1 MTLEEK
7 IETPTMKSIKL
18 LVVILSLSL
27 LSCAIF
33 SEPAMA
39 ATCTGGI
46 IQPNTYTTG
55 ATPDDLVVSGACTVQ
70 GSNTDTPATY
80 YFRNVN
86 IVSGGSVTFADANTD
101 FYAENILIENQG
113 KLLAGTLAAPIG
125 TVASG
130 NEVTI
135 HLWGAPADPG
145 ALCNATNCGIPSSPW
160 NDNSMDTLNPG
171 TCKSFTFP
179 TGQSDCFY
187 NYMTLD
193 KADGTAPAYFG
204 HKVLGVSY
212 GGTLQLYGKTG
223 ATYNDA
229 SIGGCA
235 DPKNTPASCTGTS
248 WVRLAQDAL
257 PGDMKIVVAGQV
269 DWQNESQIVLSTTDY
284 LPGHSELLQIS
295 GAPSYDGSSN
305 TTTINLV
312 SAVQYPHNGKL
323 FDLSNTSFP
332 GISKLGTNFP
342 ASGDLRAAV
351 GLLSRNIRII
361 SDGDTPGATFAVN
374 PGNPDNYFGGHTIV
388 RQGFASVQ
396 IQGVEFYQLGQG
408 GSIMHYP
415 VHFHMVRKTPTNS
428 PTFVKDSSVW
438 DSMTRWI
445 VLHATQGVLLARN
458 VGYLSIGH
466 GYYLEDGTETDNQL
480 YANLGVFARAAVAN
494 ASGGTAADANP
505 QNPRMT
511 PGILTAVAPV
521 DDNCKKNVDV
531 CPSGYNNLSHY
542 SDSDNPSVFW
552 IMNGMNDFE
561 YNMAAGAGTC
571 GACYWFVP
579 GAISGPSQY
588 EKWYGYASEQLT
600 LGRAGTTPLETF
612 IGNTCTSAM
621 EGFVEVG
628 SINACNGVNQ
638 IDTSRLLHK
647 GSTLVML
654 PSPSAPPLS
663 DPPSAAEANY
673 YPQITGLRYPTR
685 CTAADSGAAD
695 ADCSTVQVCSAGNE
709 SNCDVVVLNKFTT
722 SFNWAHTNFAAV
734 WLRSLWSL
742 TVNNVVSD
750 PQNAG
755 INMVTSGGYD
765 TASVFPGYWGL
776 VRQSAMI
783 GSSQWQNPNYTDG
796 LANNPYVSNA
806 GPFNPFSVKIGTKEI
821 SGLKCAIPP
830 NNVIVNNLYCLSQN
844 DQVSF
849 QITNFAGFQ
858 RLFSV
863 YDGPIFQDTNAYL
876 NIHPTFL
883 TSDGT
888 INGNIIKTAAG
899 PCEANPEAG
908 RPCDRAG
915 FISGGVSGIR
925 AYRLGGKKLCFEP
938 NAAIGWKQ
946 PNGFYYA
953 PAFHSYNLFFGGVD
967 IRHFVTEPL
976 FKPDLL
982 SFATDVEAAK
992 KEYCNWDDG
1001 MFQGFTDIDR
1011 ETVLNDDDGSLTGLS
1026 SPISAAPS
1034 PAPTPSINETISVNK
1049 ETFFNAPT
1057 EAWECASDYPI
1068 NAQGDAK
1075 CLPATAKT
1083 SPYEYVSTV
1092 VYPECAKAVPDSDAP
1107 LRFCADN
1114 NWGSNCTSS
1123 PPNNGCMGIPIY
1135 RQLLVSGEKQDPIK
1149 QMKRMMGQNNFQR
1162 SALTANHGI
1171 YYIDTTISKK
1181 TQQDHQF
1188 ISVNTFTGGSLYDLF
1203 FLFTK
1208 RDTSQT
1214 YILFVGKG
1222 LPENWD
1228 KQAGN
1233 VNPGYEGLTLNFQFS
1248 GAGADASSGAWSSSY
1263 SPSTGYLT
1271 LKFDASKIATQYSLS
1286 TAVRNS
1292 KPQVTL
1298 GAKVCQPATMCT
1310 WSANQC
1316 QCNSSGPYA
1325 SICAQLNAAG
1335 KTVCDWSVKDLD
1347 CPAAGC
1353 PAFQIKFPSECADG
1367 KTEGCFVAN
1376 DVNHRPAAAEFDFTT
1391 DPYWNA
1397 NFNLA
1402 SGSVAGQQCTY
1413 TKQPTTSTLCPL
1425 P

>member
-1 MTLEEK
+1 MRTLESCTIVYTNLK
-7 IETPTMKSIKL
+7 RLILVYLGL
-18 LVVILSLSL
+18 LFLFLS
-27 LSCAIF
+27 IF
-33 SEPAMA
+33 SGRAMA
-39 ATCTGGI
+39 ATCTGGTI
-46 IQPNTYTTG
+46 LPNTYTSGTI
-55 ATPDDLVVSGACTVQ
+55 PEDLIVSGACTVQ

-80 YFRNVN
+80 YFHTVNVVN
-86 IVSGGSVTFADANTD
+86 GGSLIFADANTD
-101 FYAENILIENQG
+101 FYAENILVENQG
-113 KLLAGTLAAPIG
+113 KLLAGTTVAPIG
-125 TVASG
+125 TVAAS

-135 HLWGAPADPG
+135 HLWGAPVDPG
-145 ALCNATNCGIPSSPW
+145 ALCNSANCGIPTPPW
-160 NDNSMDTLNPG
+160 GDNTASTLNPG
-171 TCKSFTFP
+171 SCTPFTFP

-187 NYMTLD
+187 SYGTLD

-204 HKVLGVSY
+204 HKVLAVSY

-229 SIGGCA
+229 SLTGCA
-235 DPKNTPASCTGTS
+235 DPTNKPASCTGTS

-257 PGDMKIVVAGQV
+257 PGDMKIVVSGPV
-269 DWQNESQIVLSTTDY
+269 DWQDQYQIVLTTTDY
-284 LPGHSELLQIS
+284 LPSHSELLQVS
-295 GAPSYDGSSN
+295 GAPSYNGTAN

-312 SAVQYPHNGKL
+312 SAVQYPHNGQL
-323 FDLSNTSFP
+323 FDLSNASFP
-332 GISKLGTNFP
+332 GISKLTNFP
-342 ASGDLRAAV
+342 TSGDMRASV

-361 SDGDTPGATFAVN
+361 SDGDTPGSAFAVN

-388 RQGFASVQ
+388 RQGFQSVQ

-415 VHFHMVRKTPTNS
+415 VHFHMVRATPTNS

-445 VLHATQGVLLARN
+445 VLHATQGVMLARN

-466 GYYLEDGTETDNQL
+466 GYYLEDGTETGNQL

-505 QNPRMT
+505 QNPRMI
-511 PGILTAVAPV
+511 PGILTATAPI
-521 DDNCKKNVDV
+521 DNNCKNNVIS
-531 CPSGYNNLSHY
+531 CPSGYNDLSNY

-588 EKWYGYASEQLT
+588 EKWYGYASEQLS
-600 LGRAGTTPLETF
+600 LGRAGTTPLGPF
-612 IGNTCTSAM
+612 IGNSCTTAM

-628 SINACNGVNQ
+628 AINACNGVNQ
-638 IDTSRLLHK
+638 TDTSRLK
-647 GSTLVML
+647 NKNTTLVML
-654 PSPSAPPLS
+654 PSPSAPPKG
-663 DPPSAAEANY
+663 DTNY

-685 CTAADSGAAD
+685 CSAADKGTAN
-695 ADCSTVQVCSAGNE
+695 ADCSAVPVCAAGNE
-709 SNCDVVVLNKFTT
+709 TNCDVVVLNKFTT
-722 SFNWAHTNFAAV
+722 SFNWAQTNFAAV

-755 INMVTSGGYD
+755 MNFVTSGGYD
-765 TASVFPGYWGL
+765 TASVIPGYWGL

-783 GSSQWQNPNYTDG
+783 GSSQWSNPKYTDG

-806 GPFNPFSVKIGTKEI
+806 GPFNPFSAKIGTKDI
-821 SGLKCAIPP
+821 TGLKCAADP
-830 NNVIVNNLYCLSQN
+830 NSDGVNAAYCLSQN

-849 QITNFAGFQ
+849 QISNFAGFQ

-888 INGNIIKTAAG
+888 INGKVLQTPAG
-899 PCEANPEAG
+899 PCEANPDVG
-908 RPCDRAG
+908 RPCIRAG

-925 AYRLGGKKLCFEP
+925 SYRLGGKKLCFEP

-976 FKPDLL
+976 FKPNLL
-982 SFATDVEAAK
+982 SFETNEGEAK
-992 KEYCNWDDG
+992 KEYCNWDPG

-1034 PAPTPSINETISVNK
+1034 PVPTPSINETISVNK

-1083 SPYEYVSTV
+1083 SPYEYVSTAI
-1092 VYPECAKAVPDSDAP
+1092 YPECAKTVPDSSAP
-1107 LRFCADN
+1107 VRYCADG
-1114 NWGSNCTSS
+1114 NWGSSCTSS
-1123 PPNNGCMGIPIY
+1123 PPDNGCLGVPIY
-1135 RQLLVSGEKQDPIK
+1135 RQLLLSGEKQDPIG

-1162 SALTANHGI
+1162 SALTASHGV

-1181 TQQDHQF
+1181 TQQDHRF
-1188 ISVNTFTGGSLYDLF
+1188 ISVNTFTGGNVYDLF

-1222 LPENWD
+1222 LPANWD
-1228 KQAGN
+1228 KQPGN
-1233 VNPGYEGLTLNFQFS
+1233 VNPGYEGLTLPFQFS
-1248 GAGADASSGAWSSSY
+1248 GAGSDGSSGAWSSSY
-1263 SPSTGYLT
+1263 DPSTGLLT
-1271 LKFDASKIATQYSLS
+1271 LKLNASKIAAQYALSATVPNTKPAVSLG
-1286 TAVRNS
+1286 
-1292 KPQVTL
+1292 Q
-1298 GAKVCQPATMCT
+1298 KVCQPATMCT
-1310 WSANQC
+1310 WSSGASQC
-1316 QCNSSGPYA
+1316 QCNTSGPYA
-1325 SICAQLNAAG
+1325 SICAQLNTA
-1335 KTVCDWSVKDLD
+1335 KQTVCDWSVKDFD

-1353 PAFQIKFPSECADG
+1353 PAFQIKFPPECADG
-1367 KTEGCFVAN
+1367 KIEGCFVA
-1376 DVNHRPAAAEFDFTT
+1376 DDKNHRPEAGEYNFTN
-1391 DPYWNA
+1391 DPYWSA

>member
-1 MTLEEK
+1 MT
-7 IETPTMKSIKL
+7 IIKRIQIL
-18 LVVILSLSL
+18 SRRSKRFLVVILSLL
-27 LSCAIF
+27 LSSLAVFSRLAI
-33 SEPAMA
+33 A
-39 ATCTGGI
+39 ATCTGGTI
-46 IQPNTYTTG
+46 SPNTYTPGT
-55 ATPDDLVVSGACTVQ
+55 TPADLVVSGTCTVQ
-70 GSNTDTPATY
+70 GSNTDTPAAY
-80 YFRNVN
+80 YFHTVNVIN
-86 IVSGGSVTFADANTD
+86 GGSLTFSDANTE
-101 FYAENILIENQG
+101 FYAENILVEDG
-113 KLLAGTLAAPIG
+113 GELLAGTPTAPIG
-125 TVASG
+125 TVAAS

-145 ALCNATNCGIPSSPW
+145 ALCNSANCGIPTPPW
-160 NDNSMDTLNPG
+160 GDNTASNLNPG
-171 TCKSFTFP
+171 TCTPFTFP
-179 TGQSDCFY
+179 TGQKDCFY
-187 NYMTLD
+187 NYETLD

-212 GGTLQLYGKTG
+212 GGTLQLYGKSG

-229 SIGGCA
+229 SLTGCA
-235 DPKNTPASCTGTS
+235 DPTNKPASCSGTS

-257 PGDMKIVVAGQV
+257 PGDMKIVVAGSL
-269 DWQNESQIVLSTTDY
+269 DWQDQNQIVLTTTDY
-284 LPGHSELLQIS
+284 LPSHSELLQIS
-295 GAPSYDGSSN
+295 GAPSYNESAN

-312 SAVQYPHNGKL
+312 SAVQYPHNGQL
-323 FDLSNTSFP
+323 FDLSNASFP
-332 GISKLGTNFP
+332 GINKLTNFP
-342 ASGDLRAAV
+342 QSSDMRAAV
-351 GLLSRNIRII
+351 GLLTRNIRII
-361 SDGDTPGATFAVN
+361 SDGDTPGSSFAVN

-388 RQGFASVQ
+388 RQGFESVQ

-415 VHFHMVRKTPTNS
+415 VHFHMVRATPTNS
-428 PTFVKDSSVW
+428 PTFVKDSSIW

-445 VLHATQGVLLARN
+445 VLHGTQGVMLARN
-458 VGYLSIGH
+458 IGYLSIGH
-466 GYYLEDGTETDNQL
+466 GYYLEDGTETGNQL

-494 ASGGTAADANP
+494 LTGSTAADANP
-505 QNPRMT
+505 QNPRMA
-511 PGILTAVAPV
+511 PGILTATAPI
-521 DDNCKKNVDV
+521 DNNCKNNVLN
-531 CPSGYNNLSHY
+531 CPSGYNDLSHY

-588 EKWYGYASEQLT
+588 EKWYGYAGEQLT
-600 LGRAGTTPLETF
+600 LGRAGTTPLGPF
-612 IGNTCTSAM
+612 IGNSCTSAM

-628 SINACNGVNQ
+628 AINACNGVNQ
-638 IDTSRLLHK
+638 TDTSRLK
-647 GSTLVML
+647 NKNTTLVML
-654 PSPSAPPLS
+654 PSPSAPPQS
-663 DPPSAAEANY
+663 DNIY

-685 CTAADSGAAD
+685 CSAADNGAAN
-695 ADCSTVQVCSAGNE
+695 ADCSTVPVCAAGNE
-709 SNCDVVVLNKFTT
+709 TNCDVVVLNKFTS
-722 SFNWAHTNFAAV
+722 SFNWAQTNFAAV

-750 PQNAG
+750 AQNAG
-755 INMVTSGGYD
+755 INFVTSGGYD
-765 TASVFPGYWGL
+765 TASVIPGYWGL
-776 VRQSAMI
+776 VRQTAMI
-783 GSSQWQNPNYTDG
+783 GSSQWQNSKYTDG

-806 GPFNPFSVKIGTKEI
+806 GPFNPFSAKIGTKDVT
-821 SGLKCAIPP
+821 GLKCAADP
-830 NNVIVNNLYCLSQN
+830 NSNGVNNSYCLSQN

-849 QITNFAGFQ
+849 QVSNFAGFQ

-888 INGNIIKTAAG
+888 INGKILQTPAG
-899 PCEANPEAG
+899 PCEANPEVG

-915 FISGGVSGIR
+915 FISGGVTGIR
-925 AYRLGGKKLCFEP
+925 AYRLNGKKLCFEP

-976 FKPDLL
+976 FKPNLF
-982 SFATDVEAAK
+982 SFETDVEAAK
-992 KEYCNWDDG
+992 KEYCNWDPG

-1034 PAPTPSINETISVNK
+1034 PVPTPSINETISVNK

-1092 VYPECAKAVPDSDAP
+1092 VYPECAKAVPDSSAP
-1107 LRFCADN
+1107 VRYCADG
-1114 NWGSNCTSS
+1114 NWGSSCTSS
-1123 PPNNGCMGIPIY
+1123 PPDNGCMGVPIY
-1135 RQLLVSGEKQDPIK
+1135 RQLLVSGEKQDPID

-1181 TQQDHQF
+1181 TQQDHRF
-1188 ISVNTFTGGSLYDLF
+1188 ISVNTFTGGNLYDLF

-1208 RDTSQT
+1208 RDTFQT
-1214 YILFVGKG
+1214 YLLFVGKG
-1222 LPENWD
+1222 LPANWD
-1228 KQAGN
+1228 KQGN
-1233 VNPGYEGLTLNFQFS
+1233 VNPGYEGLTLPFQFS
-1248 GAGADASSGAWSSSY
+1248 GAGSDAGSGAWSSSY
-1263 SPSTGYLT
+1263 DPSTGYLT
-1271 LKFDASKIATQYSLS
+1271 LKFDASKIVSQYALSAT
-1286 TAVRNS
+1286 VPNS
-1292 KPQVTL
+1292 KPPATL
-1298 GAKVCQPATMCT
+1298 GKKVCQPATMCT
-1310 WSANQC
+1310 WNSGANQC
-1316 QCNSSGPYA
+1316 QCNTSGPYA
-1325 SICAQLNAAG
+1325 SICSQLNAA
-1335 KTVCDWSVKDLD
+1335 KQTVCDWSVKDLD

-1353 PAFQIKFPSECADG
+1353 PAFQIKFPPECTNG
-1367 KTEGCFVAN
+1367 KTENCFVA
-1376 DVNHRPAAAEFDFTT
+1376 DDKNHRPEAGEFNFTN
-1391 DPYWNA
+1391 DPYWNV

-1413 TKQPTTSTLCPL
+1413 TKQPTTSTQCPL